1 MKRII
6 LRFLWFLGVV
16 FGFWLLI
23 TFIKEERDNP
33 PELAR
38 ISNLRVDYYSIVDGW
53 VSSAS
58 IPSSARRL
66 RICGMMEK
74 SKMATLQ
81 ITISEPDDKN
91 IFIRQDEYFF
101 DIQPGEF
108 CIYLYLMYN
117 AVPGNYT
124 LWVLDARRTAAKIE
138 IAFFDD

>member
-1 MKRII
+1 MKRNA
-6 LRFLWFLGVV
+6 LRFLWLAGVV
-16 FGFWLLI
+16 FGFWVLI
-23 TFIKEERDNP
+23 TLITEERDNP

-38 ISNLRVDYYSIVDGW
+38 LSNLNVEYYTIDDGW
-53 VSSAS
+53 VNSAS
-58 IPSSARRL
+58 IPTTARRL

-81 ITISEPDDKN
+81 VTISEPDDKN

-117 AVPGNYT
+117 AAPGNYA
-124 LWVLDARRTAAKIE
+124 LWALDARSTVAKLDIT
-138 IAFFDD
+138 FVDD